1 MTIAELEEWFRNAPK
16 PDMPVYL
23 DAATKVNDYAHF
35 LESHFAPLRANP
47 DSKVNQP
54 LLLRW
59 KAMKLV
65 IERNAYKQINWKFSA
80 NTRYF

>member
-23 DAATKVNDYAHF
+23 DNATKVNDYHHF
-35 LESHFAPLRANP
+35 LESHFGPLRINP

-54 LLLRW
+54 LLWRLE
-59 KAMKLV
+59 AMKLV
-65 IERNAYKQINWKFSA
+65 IESNS
-80 NTRYF
+80 

>member
-16 PDMPVYL
+16 PDLPVYL
-23 DAATKVNDYAHF
+23 DNATKVNNYEHF
-35 LESHFAPLRANP
+35 LESHFSPLRLNP

-54 LLLRW
+54 LLWRL

-65 IERNAYKQINWKFSA
+65 IESNM
-80 NTRYF
+80 

>member
-1 MTIAELEEWFRNAPK
+1 MNIQELEEWFRNAPK

-35 LESHFAPLRANP
+35 LESHFAPLKANP
-47 DSKVNQP
+47 DSRVNQP
-54 LLLRW
+54 LLWRL

-65 IERNAYKQINWKFSA
+65 IESNS
-80 NTRYF
+80 

>member
-1 MTIAELEEWFRNAPK
+1 MNIQELEEWFRNAPK

-54 LLLRW
+54 LR
-59 KAMKLV
+59 
-65 IERNAYKQINWKFSA
+65 
-80 NTRYF
+80 

>member
-1 MTIAELEEWFRNAPK
+1 MSIKELEEWFRNADK

-23 DAATKVNDYAHF
+23 DAATKVNDYNHF
-35 LESHFAPLRANP
+35 LESHFAPLREAP

-54 LLLRW
+54 LLWRL

-65 IERNAYKQINWKFSA
+65 IESNA
-80 NTRYF
+80 